1 MMMRMITAGRTRL
14 LLRNYKAVR
23 RFGTVLTENR
33 KNIT

>member
-14 LLRNYKAVR
+14 LRNNKAVR
-23 RFGTVLTENR
+23 RFGTVLTDNR